1 MHGQSPLFQ
10 WLSSMPENGRFV
22 SSNGY
27 LNSAAFFQPSISL
40 ARAEVHCF
48 SLSGPPVSDC
58 LQAALARVLAAA
70 HSDSPQMP
78 NIWDP

>member
-1 MHGQSPLFQ
+1 
-10 WLSSMPENGRFV
+10 MPENGRFV

-27 LNSAAFFQPSISL
+27 LNSAAFFQPSSISL
-40 ARAEVHCF
+40 HVHSLLYPFRA
-48 SLSGPPVSDC
+48 PVSDC